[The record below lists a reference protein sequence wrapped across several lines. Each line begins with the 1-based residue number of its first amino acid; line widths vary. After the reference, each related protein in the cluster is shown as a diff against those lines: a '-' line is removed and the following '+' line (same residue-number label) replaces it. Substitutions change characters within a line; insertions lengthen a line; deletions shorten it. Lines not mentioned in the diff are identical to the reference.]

1 MGDKLIEKDKLL
13 NYLAQKNAEKE
24 IACEWLR
31 NIIIRLIDELEDNRL
46 QAQLIRQVNEE
57 LILLIQTHVDPDFNS
72 KDLSKFKKLI
82 GF

>member
-24 IACEWLR
+24 IKCEWLR

-46 QAQLIRQVNEE
+46 QEKLIRQVNEE

-72 KDLSKFKKLI
+72 KDLSKFKN
-82 GF
+82 

>member
-13 NYLAQKNAEKE
+13 NYLAQENAEKE
-24 IACEWLR
+24 IECEWLR

-72 KDLSKFKKLI
+72 KDLSKFKN
-82 GF
+82 

>member
-13 NYLAQKNAEKE
+13 NYLAQKNADKE
-24 IACEWLR
+24 IECEWLR
-31 NIIIRLIDELEDNRL
+31 NIIIRLVDELEDNRL

-72 KDLSKFKKLI
+72 KDLSKFKN
-82 GF
+82 

>member
-13 NYLAQKNAEKE
+13 NYLAQKNPEKE
-24 IACEWLR
+24 IECEWLR

-57 LILLIQTHVDPDFNS
+57 LILLIQTHVNPDFNS
-72 KDLSKFKKLI
+72 KDLSKFKN
-82 GF
+82 